1 MAVSERRA
9 SPTDPAPA
17 HDELVARAREL
28 IPTLRAH
35 TVEADGLRRV
45 PPASVDA
52 VKRAGLYKVLQAR
65 RYGGYQMS
73 LRTHID
79 TIAEVSRGCTSTGWC
94 MAVTHAHSWLMA
106 SFPEKAQVETYGT
119 DSDALISAV
128 IAPRG
133 TARAVDGG
141 YRLNGFWPF
150 ASGCEHA
157 QWLFL
162 GAGIENAKGERI
174 DEADLL
180 VPTKDIVIK
189 DDWNVVGLR
198 GTGSCSVVAKDVFVP
213 AHRFLSLPGIIGGNA
228 PGAALH
234 DGWLYKSAPVP
245 VLALALAPPALGAAE
260 TALEAF
266 KERLPGR
273 TVAYTQAEVQMNMP
287 TTHMQAAAAAT
298 KIGMARLLLYHC
310 ADEIEAAA
318 KKGEMMEFAKRARVR
333 MDCAQAAREC
343 LEAAEILYLA
353 SGGSGIHDASAL
365 GRAWRDLHAINMH
378 GLLNLETN
386 REMYGRVV
394 LGLEPNTPLI

>member
-1 MAVSERRA
+1 MAVPESRD
-9 SPTDPAPA
+9 SHGDQTPS
-17 HDELVARAREL
+17 HDDLVARARAL
-28 IPTLRAH
+28 IPALRQRTA
-35 TVEADGLRRV
+35 EADALRKV
-45 PPASVDA
+45 PPESVAA

-73 LRTHID
+73 IRTHID
-79 TIAEVSRGCTSTGWC
+79 TLAEVARGCTSAAWC

-106 SFPEKAQVETYGT
+106 LFPEQAQKETYGADPDT
-119 DSDALISAV
+119 LISAV

-150 ASGCEHA
+150 ASGCEHS

-162 GAGIENAKGERI
+162 GAGIENAKGEKI

-180 VPTKDIVIK
+180 VPTRDVTIK

-198 GTGSCSVVAKDVFVP
+198 GTGSCSVVAKDLFVP
-213 AHRFLSLPGIIGGNA
+213 AHRYLSLPGIIGGKA
-228 PGAALH
+228 PGLMLH
-234 DGWLYKSAPVP
+234 DGWLYRSAPVP
-245 VLALALAPPALGAAE
+245 VLALALAPAALGAAE

-273 TVAYTQAEVQMNMP
+273 TVAYTQGEAQLAMP
-287 TTHMQAAAAAT
+287 TTHMQAATAAT

-310 ADEIEAAA
+310 ADEIQAAA
-318 KKGEMMEFAKRARVR
+318 ERGEMMEFAKRARVR

-343 LEAAEILYLA
+343 LEAVEILYLA
-353 SGGSGIHDASAL
+353 SGGSGIGDASPL

-378 GLLNLETN
+378 GLLNIETN